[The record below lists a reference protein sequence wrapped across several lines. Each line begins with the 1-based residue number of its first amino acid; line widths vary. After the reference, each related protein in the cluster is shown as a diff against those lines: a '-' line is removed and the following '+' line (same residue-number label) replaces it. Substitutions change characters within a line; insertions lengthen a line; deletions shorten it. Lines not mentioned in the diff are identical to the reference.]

1 MRFRATL
8 FTGLCLSALMAGPG
22 LATTQP
28 AAAQADNSANTNSE
42 PPASS
47 AAPNSTAT
55 DGPRFKEGEPLE
67 PIVEA
72 PAPSSEPA
80 ATNAE
85 QQQPATET
93 PASATT
99 ASPGLEQPKSD
110 EQTATAPAQPV
121 IDPLQVEMLRQIA
134 EAKGL
139 SKVDRAAL
147 TAFYESRNG
156 SLLWVS
162 GKTFTARGNAA
173 MAEIRKADDWGLDAS
188 AFELPS
194 APGSAEPADVAA
206 AELSFSL
213 AALKYAD
220 HARGGRMDPKQLSN
234 YIDRDPPTLPV
245 ADVLAGLAASDAA
258 DAYLRKLHPQH
269 PQFEK
274 LRQAYLALRNG
285 ISPIA
290 EPEEDSTPQNS
301 KSKAKAKRTPEHIT
315 ERKLL
320 VNMEQWRWMPD
331 DLGQYHVWANIP
343 EYTLRVVDKGH
354 AIFTERMIVGKAD
367 TQTPVFSDQMDFL
380 VFHPFWGV
388 PDSIKMKEILPGL
401 ARGNPG
407 VLAKNNLRIQYRGRD
422 IDPGSVD
429 WSSTDIRNFHV
440 YQPPG
445 GGNVLGQVKFMFPN
459 KHQVYMHDTPTKNLF
474 NSSQRTFSHGCMR
487 VRNPLRFAEV
497 LLERDK
503 GWNGAR
509 IASLIKGGQQ
519 DNNVKLD
526 SKIPVHITYFTAW
539 VNDDG
544 KLSTYAD
551 IYGHEPKIQMGIEGK
566 AHLIVKKKEE
576 LSPVRADAVGR
587 LAETRNGGAS
597 SGGAPFIA
605 KNMPDWAR
613 KVLGN

>member
-1 MRFRATL
+1 
-8 FTGLCLSALMAGPG
+8 
-22 LATTQP
+22 
-28 AAAQADNSANTNSE
+28 
-42 PPASS
+42 
-47 AAPNSTAT
+47 
-55 DGPRFKEGEPLE
+55 
-67 PIVEA
+67 
-72 PAPSSEPA
+72 
-80 ATNAE
+80 
-85 QQQPATET
+85 
-93 PASATT
+93 
-99 ASPGLEQPKSD
+99 
-110 EQTATAPAQPV
+110 
-121 IDPLQVEMLRQIA
+121 
-134 EAKGL
+134 
-139 SKVDRAAL
+139 
-147 TAFYESRNG
+147 
-156 SLLWVS
+156 
-162 GKTFTARGNAA
+162 
-173 MAEIRKADDWGLDAS
+173 
-188 AFELPS
+188 
-194 APGSAEPADVAA
+194 
-206 AELSFSL
+206 
-213 AALKYAD
+213 
-220 HARGGRMDPKQLSN
+220 
-234 YIDRDPPTLPV
+234 
-245 ADVLAGLAASDAA
+245 
-258 DAYLRKLHPQH
+258 
-269 PQFEK
+269 
-274 LRQAYLALRNG
+274 
-285 ISPIA
+285 
-290 EPEEDSTPQNS
+290 
-301 KSKAKAKRTPEHIT
+301 
-315 ERKLL
+315 
-320 VNMEQWRWMPD
+320 
-331 DLGQYHVWANIP
+331 
-343 EYTLRVVDKGH
+343 VVDKGH

-597 SGGAPFIA
+597 SGGAPFSA